1 MGGNPE
7 GTDLAAPVVEI
18 LGRRVAADGSRPLLV
33 GITGSVA
40 VGKSTLAAAVVRGL
54 PFPVEVLGTDGF
66 LLPNRELE
74 ARGLGL
80 RKGFPESYDADRI
93 RETLDTIRAGRS
105 TRVPVYSHETYDIA
119 PDARRDVDP
128 APVFVLEGV
137 NALQFAADLD
147 CGVYLDAPVDAIE
160 EWYVERLR
168 RVTADPP
175 PGSFYATWV
184 DLGPEEFD
192 ALARDIWRTINLVN
206 LRDHIEPTRSGADVV
221 VVKDA
226 HHALVRVDRRR

>member
-1 MGGNPE
+1 VGGSPE

-18 LGRRVAADGSRPLLV
+18 LRRRVAADGGRPLLV
-33 GITGSVA
+33 GIAGSVA
-40 VGKSTLAAAVVRGL
+40 VGKSTLAAAIVHGL
-54 PFPVEVLGTDGF
+54 PFAVHVLGTDGF
-66 LLPNRELE
+66 LYPNHELA

-80 RKGFPESYDADRI
+80 RKGFPDSYDDDRI
-93 RETLDTIRAGRS
+93 RETLGAIREGRS
-105 TRVPVYSHETYDIA
+105 ARVPVYSHETYDIVPGA
-119 PDARRDVDP
+119 SRGVDP

-160 EWYVERLR
+160 DWYVARLR
-168 RVTADPP
+168 QVTADPP
-175 PGSFYATWV
+175 PGSFYAAWV
-184 DLGPEEFD
+184 GLDDAEFD

-206 LRDHIEPTRSGADVV
+206 LREHIEPTRSRADVV

-226 HHALVRVDRRR
+226 QHALVAVDLCG